1 MPGKSVFKQN
11 EMKVKKYLI
20 LIVSGIIV
28 LVLCTIGLFI
38 PFNPILA
45 PYNIDPNLDNIHGAD
60 KLSFLTKSQRQ
71 LLAQNGFVICTS
83 PKLDMYELY
92 EPNPSPFITSDCV
105 FHAYHVLLS
114 DTIRNLEEAYVIDQ
128 MSILI
133 NNSFNH
139 MHQIY
144 KESPIP
150 LKNAARKAL
159 SHLAVAQMLLNPST
173 QLDSE
178 VNSIVLR
185 EVERIQKARFI
196 GKIEGDKYKRD
207 YTIFQPIAG
216 YERNENLR
224 RYFQVNRYFSQVPL
238 RFETIEQSQV
248 CALVSLSICSNKT
261 AREAY
266 LNLSRLTRL
275 LAGEPEDITP
285 LEILSATQSIL
296 GDSVSPD
303 LLSQKENSEK
313 LHEAFNNLK
322 QPLIADQPQDIPGAD
337 PNLGWSLRILP
348 PGITIRAEIFQK
360 IQQNTLWPASGK
372 HMAYILGNKSVSI
385 GKSETKLLTE
395 GTRKLE
401 KVKNRFPKGLGVHT
415 SSLVVLSK
423 LSEAKGERY
432 PQFMNTREWELKT
445 ANTQMAAW
453 SQVEHDVFLYAK
465 TTAVYAGGYMKKV
478 EFHGYV
484 EPVPEYY
491 AALAAL
497 VHYTRTTFEEL
508 EVFQNISRMQNR
520 SKQSPFGRNSIVA
533 TAKHFQILEE
543 ILLKLKKMSEKEL
556 ENKTF
561 SKSEIE
567 FLKEFGNK
575 LKYLAFNESNVPR
588 AREPMSCIVRLVREY
603 LTESGVY
610 FGTGRPLK
618 IVVIV
623 PWRGELFSTVGG
635 IYSYYEFWR
644 SLNHPL
650 SDTEWKKETRC
661 SYSVQQERPWLVG
674 SKIGLDE
681 EIWSTDQFKTW
692 LPKEYFEHGSSS
704 NMVVWK
710 VFQTTWD
717 REGLRFL
724 DSVVYVKLDHEAQVL
739 AGKEFSKGLYN
750 KWVRAALFLLIK
762 DVNEN
767 FRRKTGIESLSTII
781 SNIQIQ
787 RSKSRRPT
795 KADDYRC
802 WIYFSLL
809 LLKDQ
814 YENRDVV
821 EHVDKLRVLLGGE
834 DGLKEYAGD
843 AELTK
848 LLQSSKGR

>member
-11 EMKVKKYLI
+11 EMKVQKYWI

-28 LVLCTIGLFI
+28 LVLCAFGLFVL
-38 PFNPILA
+38 FNPSVTSYTI
-45 PYNIDPNLDNIHGAD
+45 NPNLNNIHGVD
-60 KLSFLTKSQRQ
+60 KLSFLSKRQ
-71 LLAQNGFVICTS
+71 SKLLAQNGFVICTS
-83 PKLDMYELY
+83 PKRDMYELY

-114 DTIRNLEEAYVIDQ
+114 DTIRNLEEAYVIEQ

-133 NNSFNH
+133 NNSFNR

-144 KESPIP
+144 KESPIT

-159 SHLAVAQMLLNPST
+159 SHLAVAQMLLNPGT
-173 QLDSE
+173 QLDPKVS
-178 VNSIVLR
+178 NIVLK

-216 YERNENLR
+216 YEKNENLR
-224 RYFQVNRYFSQVPL
+224 RYFQVNRYLSQVPL

-261 AREAY
+261 AKEAY
-266 LNLSRLTRL
+266 NNLSRLSRFLT
-275 LAGEPEDITP
+275 GEPEDITP
-285 LEILSATQSIL
+285 VDILTATQSIL
-296 GDSVSPD
+296 GKSVSPN
-303 LLSQKENSEK
+303 LIAQKENSEK
-313 LHEAFNNLK
+313 LHEAFNKLK
-322 QPLIADQPQDIPGAD
+322 KPLIADQPLDIPGAD
-337 PNLGWSLRILP
+337 PNLGWGLRILS

-360 IQQNTLWPASGK
+360 FQQNTQRPASGK

-385 GKSETKLLTE
+385 PKSETKLLTE
-395 GTRKLE
+395 GIIKLE
-401 KVKNRFPKGLGVHT
+401 KVTNHFPKGLGVHT

-423 LSEAKGERY
+423 LSKTKGQRY

-465 TTAVYAGGYMKKV
+465 DTSVFLGGYIKKV

-497 VHYTRTTFEEL
+497 VHLTRTTFEEL
-508 EVFQNISRMQNR
+508 EVFKNISRMQN
-520 SKQSPFGRNSIVA
+520 QSDQSSYERHSIVA
-533 TAKHFQILEE
+533 TAKHYQTLEE

-556 ENKTF
+556 KNKTF
-561 SKSEIE
+561 NRSEIKL
-567 FLKEFGNK
+567 LKEFGNK
-575 LKYLAFNESNVPR
+575 LKYLAFNESNMPH

-623 PWRGELFSTVGG
+623 PWQGELFSTVGG

-644 SLNHPL
+644 PLTEPL
-650 SDTEWKKETRC
+650 SDDEWKKETRC
-661 SYSVQQERPWLVG
+661 SYTVQREKTWLVG
-674 SKIGLDE
+674 RKVGLDVE
-681 EIWSTDQFKTW
+681 EIWSTDQLKTW
-692 LPKEYFEHGSSS
+692 LPKEYFEHYSSS

-717 REGLRFL
+717 RESQRFL
-724 DSVVYVKLDHEAQVL
+724 DSVAYVKLDPDAQVL

-762 DVNEN
+762 DANDN
-767 FRRKTGIESLSTII
+767 FRTKTGIESLSTII
-781 SNIQIQ
+781 SNIQE
-787 RSKSRRPT
+787 SKYRRHA
-795 KADDYRC
+795 KAADDYRC

-814 YENRDVV
+814 YENRNVV
-821 EHVDKLRVLLGGE
+821 EQVDKLRVLLGGE

-843 AELTK
+843 AELTE
-848 LLQSSKGR
+848 LLQSSKRQ

>member
-1 MPGKSVFKQN
+1 
-11 EMKVKKYLI
+11 MKAKKYLI

-28 LVLCTIGLFI
+28 LVLCTTLLYIL
-38 PFNPILA
+38 FNPSVTS
-45 PYNIDPNLDNIHGAD
+45 YNIDPNLGNIHGAD
-60 KLSFLTKSQRQ
+60 KLTFLSKRQ
-71 LLAQNGFVICTS
+71 SKLLAQNGFVICTS

-105 FHAYHVLLS
+105 FHAYHVLLA

-128 MSILI
+128 MSILV

-144 KESPIP
+144 EESPMP

-159 SHLAVAQMLLNPST
+159 SHLAVAQMLLNTST
-173 QLDSE
+173 QLDPE
-178 VNSIVLR
+178 INDIVQK

-196 GKIEGDKYKRD
+196 GRVEGDNYKRD
-207 YTIFQPIAG
+207 YTIFQPNAD
-216 YERNENLR
+216 YEKKENLR
-224 RYFQVNRYFSQVPL
+224 RYFQVNRYLCQIPL

-261 AREAY
+261 AKEAY
-266 LNLSRLTRL
+266 INLSRLTRFL
-275 LAGEPEDITP
+275 TGEPEDITP
-285 LEILSATQSIL
+285 VEILSATESIL
-296 GDSVSPD
+296 GDSVSPN
-303 LLSQKENSEK
+303 LLATKENSEK
-313 LHEAFNNLK
+313 LHEAFNKLK
-322 QPLIADQPQDIPGAD
+322 KPLIADQPLDIPGAD
-337 PNLGWSLRILP
+337 PNPGWGLRILP

-360 IQQNTLWPASGK
+360 IQQNTQAPASGK
-372 HMAYILGNKSVSI
+372 HMAYTLGNKSVSI
-385 GKSETKLLTE
+385 RNSETKLLTE
-395 GTRKLE
+395 GIKKLE

-423 LSEAKGERY
+423 LSDAKGEGY
-432 PQFMNTREWELKT
+432 PQFMNTMEWDLKT
-445 ANTQMAAW
+445 ANAQMAAW
-453 SQVEHDVFLYAK
+453 SQIEHDVFLYAK
-465 TTAVYAGGYMKKV
+465 DTAVYSGMYMKKV

-497 VHYTRTTFEEL
+497 VHYTRTTFEGL
-508 EVFQNISRMQNR
+508 EVFRNISRMQNR
-520 SKQSPFGRNSIVA
+520 SGRSPFERNSIVA
-533 TAKHFQILEE
+533 TVKHYQILEE

-556 ENKTF
+556 ANKSF
-561 SKSEIE
+561 NKSEIE
-567 FLKEFGNK
+567 LLKEFGNK
-575 LKYLAFNESNVPR
+575 LKYLAFNESNIPY

-635 IYSYYEFWR
+635 VYSYYEFWR
-644 SLNHPL
+644 SLSEPL
-650 SDTEWKKETRC
+650 SDDEWKKETRR
-661 SYSVQQERPWLVG
+661 SYSVQREGPWLVG
-674 SKIGLDE
+674 RKVGLDE
-681 EIWSTDQFKTW
+681 EETWSTNQLETW
-692 LPKEYFEHGSSS
+692 LPKEEKKEYFGHGYS

-717 REGLRFL
+717 REGCSLL
-724 DSVVYVKLDHEAQVL
+724 DSVAYVKLDLDAQVL

-762 DVNEN
+762 DANDN
-767 FRRKTGIESLSTII
+767 FRRKTGIESISTII
-781 SNIQIQ
+781 SNIQG
-787 RSKSRRPT
+787 SKYRRHAEA
-795 KADDYRC
+795 ADDYRC

-814 YENRDVV
+814 HENKEVV
-821 EHVDKLRVLLGGE
+821 EQVGKLRKLLGGE
-834 DGLKEYAGD
+834 EDLKEYAGD

-848 LLQSSKGR
+848 LLQSSTGR